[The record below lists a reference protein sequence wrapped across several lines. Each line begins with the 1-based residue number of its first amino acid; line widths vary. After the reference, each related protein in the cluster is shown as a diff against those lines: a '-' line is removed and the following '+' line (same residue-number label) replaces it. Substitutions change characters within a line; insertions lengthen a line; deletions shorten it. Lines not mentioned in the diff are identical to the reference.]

1 MKRLSKNYALI
12 VAGGKGKR
20 VGRDISKQFIC
31 INNKPIIWYT
41 IKAFESC
48 EHIDGIV
55 VVISKDDMDYFNEN
69 VLEVYDLKKIL
80 AVVEGGAER
89 QDSVYNGLLMMKDC
103 DIVLIHDGARPFVS
117 EKIIN
122 EGIEYA
128 KSYGA
133 AACGVM
139 PKDTIKV
146 KDSDDFSKETLQRD
160 TLFAVQTPQCFEYNS
175 IKKAHEFIR
184 KENLMVTDDTMV
196 IEKLGKRVY
205 LYEGSYTNIKV
216 TTPEDI
222 EVAEII
228 SKGIVDNNH
237 Q

>member
-1 MKRLSKNYALI
+1 MSKNYALI

-41 IKAFESC
+41 IKAFENC

-55 VVISKDDMDYFNEN
+55 VVISKDDMEYFNEN
-69 VLEVYDLKKIL
+69 VLEAYDFKKIL
-80 AVVEGGAER
+80 AVVEGGVER

-128 KSYGA
+128 KLYGA

-146 KDSDDFSKETLQRD
+146 KNSNGFSKETLQRD
-160 TLFAVQTPQCFEYNS
+160 ALFAVQTPQCFEYNS
-175 IKKAHEFIR
+175 IKKAHEFIK
-184 KENLMVTDDTMV
+184 KEKLMVTDDTMV
-196 IEKLGKRVY
+196 IEKLGKTVY

-222 EVAEII
+222 EIAEII
-228 SKGIVDNNH
+228 SKGIVDNNYK
-237 Q
+237 

>member
-69 VLEVYDLKKIL
+69 VLEVYDFKKIL

>member
-1 MKRLSKNYALI
+1 MSKNYALI

-41 IKAFESC
+41 INAFENC
-48 EHIDGIV
+48 KYIDGIV
-55 VVISKDDMDYFNEN
+55 IVISKDDMKYFNEN
-69 VLEVYDLKKIL
+69 ILEVYDFKKIL

-89 QDSVYNGLLMMKDC
+89 QDSVYSGLLAIKNC

-117 EKIIN
+117 CKIIKQ
-122 EGIEYA
+122 GIEYA
-128 KSYGA
+128 KLYGA
-133 AACGVM
+133 SACGVM

-146 KDSDDFSKETLQRD
+146 KDTNNFSKETLQRD
-160 TLFAVQTPQCFEYNS
+160 TLFAVQTPQCFEYNT
-175 IKKAHEFIR
+175 IIKAHEAIR
-184 KENLMVTDDTMV
+184 KEKLVATDDTMV
-196 IEKLGKRVY
+196 VEKMGSKVY

-222 EVAEII
+222 EIAELI
-228 SKGIVDNNH
+228 SKGIVDNEH

>member
-1 MKRLSKNYALI
+1 MSKNYALI

-20 VGRDISKQFIC
+20 VGRHISKQFIC

-69 VLEVYDLKKIL
+69 VLEVYDFKKIL

>member
-1 MKRLSKNYALI
+1 MSKNYALI

-69 VLEVYDLKKIL
+69 VLEVYDFKKIL

>member
-69 VLEVYDLKKIL
+69 VLEVYDFKKIL

-146 KDSDDFSKETLQRD
+146 KGSDDFSKETLQRD

-205 LYEGSYTNIKV
+205 LYKGSYTNIKV

>member
-1 MKRLSKNYALI
+1 MSKNYALI

-69 VLEVYDLKKIL
+69 VLEVYDFKKIL

-89 QDSVYNGLLMMKDC
+89 QDSVYNGLLMIKDC